1 MNTKIVSAALV
12 AAMSGVLSAAAAEI
26 TVEPGG
32 SIQKA
37 INAAKAGDTVVIKG
51 GVYHESFRVQKA
63 YEGAPL
69 IVRAAK
75 GERVVLSGFEAITN
89 WVDLGGGLYSAK
101 VKGRVN
107 DFFVG
112 LKPLQCGRWPADGTL
127 RPITSVD
134 TDRHAFGT
142 DPVKDAPFLAEIEKD
157 PHDAVCF
164 YYFRFGNSF
173 CSPLVDGYDF
183 KSGEIR
189 FADKQWNRWLKPEG
203 NRYSFMNHPAL
214 VREPGNWAFVSDAK
228 DDKKNRAGTVYFR
241 PRNPDDLKNACY
253 RAATGPIV
261 FVGHFKDKVS
271 NVVIDGLEVMGGDS
285 DGIKV
290 AADDVTVQNCLVH
303 HNNGIGIACRG
314 VKNLKVLSNLVL
326 ANGNGV
332 NLASVTGALVEGNEI
347 AYGLVDGLTV
357 AGNISGRPGGNP
369 ETTGVVVRNNYLHH
383 HILQAH
389 PDNFQ
394 MYRGVHGTVIERN
407 FDIWGGQSIM
417 TEEVDD
423 VKFTDNVFMGCNAVM
438 VICGHGN
445 SNQWQIERNTLWG
458 AGHGFFSFTGKDYT
472 VKRNLIIG
480 GSMPYGER
488 EHDVKSSENFFSP
501 SYTGRTAKPWKAY
514 TSLEKAFAETGQEK
528 DSRAGEVKMA
538 NFPAALGVA
547 YANGNERGSVL
558 MRKGA
563 AQEDFAVGDKV
574 ELNGDGKLRTVTG
587 WDAKT
592 LVFSFEPALPA
603 VPFRGV
609 LIFNWKDGKSTVVDN
624 TLAKDAPVFENGRQ
638 VYGATLSTVDFS
650 RGDLLGKGVRTLP
663 ALPDEVAAAMPDP
676 NDVIVPPSG
685 H

>member
-1 MNTKIVSAALV
+1 M
-12 AAMSGVLSAAAAEI
+12 
-26 TVEPGG
+26 
-32 SIQKA
+32 
-37 INAAKAGDTVVIKG
+37 
-51 GVYHESFRVQKA
+51 
-63 YEGAPL
+63 
-69 IVRAAK
+69 
-75 GERVVLSGFEAITN
+75 
-89 WVDLGGGLYSAK
+89 
-101 VKGRVN
+101 
-107 DFFVG
+107 
-112 LKPLQCGRWPADGTL
+112 
-127 RPITSVD
+127 
-134 TDRHAFGT
+134 
-142 DPVKDAPFLAEIEKD
+142 
-157 PHDAVCF
+157 
-164 YYFRFGNSF
+164 
-173 CSPLVDGYDF
+173 
-183 KSGEIR
+183 
-189 FADKQWNRWLKPEG
+189 
-203 NRYSFMNHPAL
+203 
-214 VREPGNWAFVSDAK
+214 
-228 DDKKNRAGTVYFR
+228 
-241 PRNPDDLKNACY
+241 
-253 RAATGPIV
+253 
-261 FVGHFKDKVS
+261 
-271 NVVIDGLEVMGGDS
+271 
-285 DGIKV
+285 
-290 AADDVTVQNCLVH
+290 
-303 HNNGIGIACRG
+303 
-314 VKNLKVLSNLVL
+314 
-326 ANGNGV
+326 
-332 NLASVTGALVEGNEI
+332 EGNEI

-357 AGNISGRPGGNP
+357 AGNISGKPGANP

-445 SNQWQIERNTLWG
+445 SDRWQIERNTLWG

-501 SYTGRTAKPWKAY
+501 SYTGRTAKPWRTY
-514 TSLEKAFAETGQEK
+514 TSLEKAFAETGYEK

-624 TLAKDAPVFENGRQ
+624 TLAKDAPVFENGEQ
-638 VYGATLSTVDFS
+638 AYGATLSTAAFS